1 MRLYFKYIKH
11 QFKAGFSYRASSVMT
26 MIGQFLGIVASLLGI
41 YFLFD
46 KFGSIGE
53 YSFNDILITY
63 AIVFFVFSVD
73 EMFFRGFD
81 EFDKLVCSGDLDRL
95 LLRPRNLVLQIC
107 GYKVEIVKTGL
118 LFGNDNKKQEKQL
131 NAAGEFGWKLV
142 CISEGKK
149 YAKYV
154 YAKEKI

>member
-1 MRLYFKYIKH
+1 MKY
-11 QFKAGFSYRASSVMT
+11 
-26 MIGQFLGIVASLLGI
+26 
-41 YFLFD
+41 
-46 KFGSIGE
+46 E
-53 YSFNDILITY
+53 
-63 AIVFFVFSVD
+63 
-73 EMFFRGFD
+73 
-81 EFDKLVCSGDLDRL
+81 
-95 LLRPRNLVLQIC
+95 
-107 GYKVEIVKTGL
+107 YKVEIVKTGL